1 MKKMSNLQEQLKNL
15 GGTFDSHVQERIWE
29 NLKYQISNYEKSR
42 LVAAN
47 RSGFRLSFR
56 AVKLAWQ
63 PVGVFALAVVLF
75 LGGSGM
81 LVMAAQNSA
90 AGDKL
95 FVVKRAIERSRSIVT
110 ADSAYKIELA
120 SAFLDNRVNEFQKV
134 LVEETQ
140 LVSAG
145 EQKNSKKVSMAV
157 DEVKKQLNEVNE
169 KLAELK
175 SADAKYSKKTAVT
188 ALVLNERINTY
199 KQELKQAKAKVADVE
214 VNNKLDEA
222 LAAAEEINT
231 DVLTVIVEKHQQG
244 EIELA
249 QGELSGKLEEHL
261 AAIEEKM
268 AQAEETMAANHSD
281 NDQELKAK
289 ADAAKEKI
297 VLAKKA
303 IADNEFSLVLTLS
316 KDSNDILKMLYGE
329 IDKVVEV
336 KVDQPITE
344 ENKSD
349 GEVQGATTTT
359 LPILI
364 KLETLENTTTS
375 EELNAQ
381 TVEQVDEPVRGFEV
395 GIK

>member
-1 MKKMSNLQEQLKNL
+1 MTNLQEQLKNI
-15 GGTFDSHVQERIWE
+15 GRTFDSKIQERIWE
-29 NLKYQISNYEKSR
+29 NLKYQIGNYEKSR
-42 LVAAN
+42 LVAEN
-47 RSGFRLSFR
+47 MSGFRLSFK
-56 AVKLAWQ
+56 AAKLAWQ
-63 PVGVFALAVVLF
+63 PVGAFALAVVLF
-75 LGGSGM
+75 LGGSGL

-110 ADSAYKIELA
+110 ADSAYKVELA

-140 LVSAG
+140 LVAAG
-145 EQKNSKKVSMAV
+145 EQKNSKKVSLAV
-157 DEVKKQLNEVNE
+157 DEVKKQLEEVNE
-169 KLAELK
+169 KLSELK
-175 SADAKYSKKTAVT
+175 SADAKYSQKTAVT
-188 ALVLNERINTY
+188 ALVLNEKINTY
-199 KQELKQAKAKVADVE
+199 KQELKQAKTKVVDLE
-214 VNNKLDEA
+214 VSNKLDEA
-222 LAAAEEINT
+222 LATAEEINT

-261 AAIEEKM
+261 AEIEEKV
-268 AQAEETMAANHSD
+268 AKAEEAI
-281 NDQELKAK
+281 
-289 ADAAKEKI
+289 EKI

-303 IADNEFSLVLTLS
+303 IEENEFSLVLTLS

-336 KVDQPITE
+336 KADQPITE

-349 GEVQGATTTT
+349 GEVQGETTTT
-359 LPILI
+359 LPMLI
-364 KLETLENTTTS
+364 KSDTLENTTTS

-381 TVEQVDEPVRGFEV
+381 AVEQVDEPVRGFEV
-395 GIK
+395 GIQ

>member
-1 MKKMSNLQEQLKNL
+1 
-15 GGTFDSHVQERIWE
+15 
-29 NLKYQISNYEKSR
+29 
-42 LVAAN
+42 
-47 RSGFRLSFR
+47 
-56 AVKLAWQ
+56 
-63 PVGVFALAVVLF
+63 
-75 LGGSGM
+75 
-81 LVMAAQNSA
+81 
-90 AGDKL
+90 
-95 FVVKRAIERSRSIVT
+95 
-110 ADSAYKIELA
+110 
-120 SAFLDNRVNEFQKV
+120 
-134 LVEETQ
+134 VEETQ

-157 DEVKKQLNEVNE
+157 DEVKKQLEEVNE

-175 SADAKYSKKTAVT
+175 SADAKYGKKTAVT
-188 ALVLNERINTY
+188 ALVLNENINTY

>member
-1 MKKMSNLQEQLKNL
+1 MSNLQEQLKNL
-15 GGTFDSHVQERIWE
+15 GGTFNGQVQEKIWE
-29 NLKYQISNYEKSR
+29 NLKYQISNYEKSK
-42 LVAAN
+42 LVVAN

-63 PVGVFALAVVLF
+63 PVGIFALAVVLF

-157 DEVKKQLNEVNE
+157 DEVKKQLEEVNE

-175 SADAKYSKKTAVT
+175 SADAKYGKKTAVT
-188 ALVLNERINTY
+188 ALVLNENINTY

>member
-1 MKKMSNLQEQLKNL
+1 MSNFQEQLKNL
-15 GGTFDSHVQERIWE
+15 GGTFNSQVQERIWE
-29 NLKYQISNYEKSR
+29 NLKYQISNYEKSKI
-42 LVAAN
+42 VAEN

-75 LGGSGM
+75 LGSSGL

-95 FVVKRAIERSRSIVT
+95 FVVKRVMERSRSIVT
-110 ADSAYKIELA
+110 ADSAYKVELA

-145 EQKNSKKVSMAV
+145 AQKNSKKVSMAV
-157 DEVKKQLNEVNE
+157 DEVKKQLEEVNE

-188 ALVLNERINTY
+188 ALVLNEKINTY
-199 KQELKQAKAKVADVE
+199 KQELKQAKTKVVDLE
-214 VNNKLDEA
+214 VSNKLDEA

-231 DVLTVIVEKHQQG
+231 DVLTVIVEKNQQG

-249 QGELSGKLEEHL
+249 QGELSDKLEEHL
-261 AAIEEKM
+261 ATIEEKVVK
-268 AQAEETMAANHSD
+268 AEEAIAANQNGHE
-281 NDQELKAK
+281 QELKAK
-289 ADAAKEKI
+289 ANEAKEKI
-297 VLAKKA
+297 ALAKKA
-303 IADNEFSLVLTLS
+303 IEENEFSLVLTLS

-336 KVDQPITE
+336 RVDQPIE

-359 LPILI
+359 LPMLI
-364 KLETLENTTTS
+364 KPETLENTTTS
-375 EELNAQ
+375 EELNAPA
-381 TVEQVDEPVRGFEV
+381 VDQIKEPAKGFEV
-395 GIK
+395 GIN

>member
-95 FVVKRAIERSRSIVT
+95 FVVKRAIERSRSVVT
-110 ADSAYKIELA
+110 ADSAYKVELA
-120 SAFLDNRVNEFQKV
+120 SAFLDNRVSEFQKV

-140 LVSAG
+140 LVAAG
-145 EQKNSKKVSMAV
+145 EQKDSKKVTMAV
-157 DEVKKQLNEVNE
+157 DEVKKQLEEVNE

-175 SADAKYSKKTAVT
+175 SADAKYGKKTAVT
-188 ALVLNERINTY
+188 ALVLNENINTY

-261 AAIEEKM
+261 AVIEEKM